1 MTKQHKNTTYV
12 GGIVV
17 KIHAQGVNNVCLF
30 VSSTY
35 SHGLR
40 LPTPYLQR

>member
-1 MTKQHKNTTYV
+1 MRKQDQNTPNQGDV
-12 GGIVV
+12 VV
-17 KIHAQGVNNVCLF
+17 KIHIKGVNDVYFF

-40 LPTPYLQR
+40 LLTPYLQR